1 MNKSGKQYYR
11 EIKTIFPSKGKN
23 ERRLLKRYKS
33 RITELCDTTPDI
45 TYDAILQELGTPI
58 DVITDYYE
66 NVETEYLMKRL
77 QTTKLIRH
85 VIYIMLIVTL
95 LLLIVSIAF
104 NYKLYIDATHA
115 IPTIQETI
123 IK

>member
-1 MNKSGKQYYR
+1 M
-11 EIKTIFPSKGKN
+11 
-23 ERRLLKRYKS
+23 
-33 RITELCDTTPDI
+33 CDANPDI

-104 NYKLYIDATHA
+104 NYKLYIDATRA